1 MGLDFH
7 ERLSSYAGTENKA
20 EKGEVLVLGSSGWV
34 YSEIDKGLC
43 FFFLLPLLLLLL
55 HLLYLTIVSC
65 PSLPFA
71 IRSMFFDL
79 SHASLLVFF
88 SYCTF
93 STFCLIPSIL
103 HSRLGMALDVYSL
116 VHVRICFNMSTNIPL
131 DSPTRL
137 VCQTVF
143 LGFFRWCCC
152 WTSRLDVSS
161 HLEIWEYWT

>member
-1 MGLDFH
+1 MKGSVVTREQKIKQKKERFWFWFWVLLVEFTQKSTKDFA
-7 ERLSSYAGTENKA
+7 S
-20 EKGEVLVLGSSGWV
+20 
-34 YSEIDKGLC
+34 
-43 FFFLLPLLLLLL
+43 FFLLPLLLPLL

-79 SHASLLVFF
+79 SHATLLVFF

-116 VHVRICFNMSTNIPL
+116 VYVRICFNMSTNIPL

-152 WTSRLDVSS
+152 
-161 HLEIWEYWT
+161 